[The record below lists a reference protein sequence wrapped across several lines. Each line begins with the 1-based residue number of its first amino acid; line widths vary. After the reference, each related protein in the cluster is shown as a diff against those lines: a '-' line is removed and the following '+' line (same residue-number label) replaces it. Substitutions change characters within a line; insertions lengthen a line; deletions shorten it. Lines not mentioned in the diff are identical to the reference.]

1 LQSASRNANPENQT
15 AGARPRGMAM
25 INGKIGCELA
35 TATLIFSVWFV
46 WLRLVMFVG
55 RQIQATGVRSQ
66 YYDHTMGIG
75 NKAQS
80 SQQQNTLRS
89 LHDER

>member
-1 LQSASRNANPENQT
+1 
-15 AGARPRGMAM
+15 
-25 INGKIGCELA
+25 
-35 TATLIFSVWFV
+35 
-46 WLRLVMFVG
+46 MFVG